1 MLSDF
6 LLRNLHLMAV
16 VILLGVWPWV
26 SAETLAHDSYVS
38 IKQTFFHQASKICAA
53 LQQCVGSCMSRGE
66 EKIPVLVS
74 DR

>member
-1 MLSDF
+1 MV
-6 LLRNLHLMAV
+6 V
-16 VILLGVWPWV
+16 VILLGVWPWA
-26 SAETLAHDSYVS
+26 SAETLAHDNCVS
-38 IKQTFFHQASKICAA
+38 IKQTFLHQASKICTA